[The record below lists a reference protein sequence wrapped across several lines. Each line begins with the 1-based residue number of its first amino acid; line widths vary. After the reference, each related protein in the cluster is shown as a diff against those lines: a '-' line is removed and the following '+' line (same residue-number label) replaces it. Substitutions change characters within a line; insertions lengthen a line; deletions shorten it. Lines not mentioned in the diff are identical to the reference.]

1 VSCAADRRWAASVL
15 HDLAVWGLDAG
26 VPDAA
31 LRPVEVRLAQ
41 VAVELAPDDPVL
53 GALLDWWV
61 AAVVG
66 MRPAQLWYLH
76 PLPDELAAAILP
88 GGWPPNLGSEV
99 KQRRFADDTARLVHL
114 AGTVPVLSQV
124 AKAQAVVRDLNAEL
138 KGVVAALQA
147 GMAPDA
153 GAVAPLAERA
163 EARLRASG
171 VVEGTPLY
179 AKVRRELEE
188 RVDLAT
194 DLAARARDLGPA
206 IEPLPAP
213 RVKALARQATSGDP
227 VLAGRLLAAL
237 GGPPPRPDPGGLAVA
252 LAEVMAPL
260 AEEHRFFAHRLLGG
274 VAGPVADAAGDKEL
288 AAVVEDGRRAEAEV
302 LDTLAGVAPHATGDA
317 ADVSDLVRLALDA
330 GELTEARAWL
340 SDLSSSLEGEKTR
353 REAATVLDR
362 AANRGVGGE
371 LVDALAAARDA
382 GDLAAMAGLTRQVRV
397 LPGMDRK
404 VSALAQAQTPAAPRA
419 GAGGVAGAGDLMPAT
434 SGAPRGW
441 PERLARPAAAK
452 ATPAYVV
459 RVNAHNHFFDGTI
472 CTAPA
477 GNRARASSERFK
489 LDFCEKGVRRC
500 SWLAA
505 FAGQPRVELTD
516 PVVDEYRPVIEE
528 TPPEAGDVAVLWAAT
543 DAGNELVG
551 LWRVLA
557 VAPARRGWVLN
568 GDRDAAVL
576 LPKGVVPRSAVYR
589 RWSSPR
595 GSQSLRTLDATGLE
609 GLLVEVRD
617 HLAPFSAEQPGVQ
630 RDLAALEVMLAD
642 QRARLAEAPASAGN
656 GAAGDGD
663 RTPVRVTSRKGKRAA
678 KGPETPAATL
688 HSRLRSRG
696 GFYPPTLVA
705 QYELALAES
714 RLVILAGPSGTG
726 KTHLAGEAAEELG
739 AAFCLVA
746 VRPDWHANEDLL
758 GYLSPFPGA
767 RFSSTPASQFIVA
780 AAADPGRPYHLC
792 LDEMNLARPEHY
804 LAELLSKME
813 VPGGRVAF
821 HTGGDEE
828 AGFPAEVVYPANLV
842 VVGTVNLD
850 ETTQPVSAK
859 ILDRAAYLVVEAGEL
874 KAFLDHLPEGA
885 AVPPWV
891 PRLLVDLDGSLDDA
905 GQGLGYRA
913 AGRLVRWAVMG
924 AARGHATEEALD
936 WALSAQVLPRLR
948 FSRSDPAHPEVLEA
962 LIGRLRAAPGEFPR
976 SVATLERML
985 TELRRQDFTLGQMR
999 LS

>member
-1 VSCAADRRWAASVL
+1 MEGGAPTAVPTAGRAGALLGRPVEPGVVPTAADRRWAASIL
-15 HDLAVWGLDAG
+15 HDLVVWGRHAG

-61 AAVVG
+61 AAVIG
-66 MRPAQLWYLH
+66 LRPAQLWYVH

-99 KQRRFADDTARLVHL
+99 KQRRFAEDTGRLVHL
-114 AGTVPVLSQV
+114 AATVPVLSQV

-138 KGVVAALQA
+138 KGAVAALQA
-147 GMAPDA
+147 GTAPDP

-163 EARLRASG
+163 EALLRASG
-171 VVEGTPLY
+171 VVEGTPLH

-194 DLAARARDLGPA
+194 DLAARVRDLGPA
-206 IEPLPAP
+206 VEPLPALK
-213 RVKALARQATSGDP
+213 VKALTRLAGTGDP
-227 VLAGRLLAAL
+227 ILAGRLLAAL

-288 AAVVEDGRRAEAEV
+288 TSVVEDGRRAEAEV
-302 LDTLAGVAPHATGDA
+302 LDTLAGVEPHATGDA

-362 AANRGVGGE
+362 AANRGVGGD

-382 GDLAAMAGLTRQVRV
+382 GDLSAMADLARQVRV

-404 VSALAQAQTPAAPRA
+404 VSALAQAQAPAPADNLVGAGVVAAGADLAPAAA
-419 GAGGVAGAGDLMPAT
+419 VA
-434 SGAPRGW
+434 RGW
-441 PERLARPAAAK
+441 PERLVRPAPIK
-452 ATPAYVV
+452 ATPAYVI

-477 GNRARASSERFK
+477 GNRACASSERFK
-489 LDFCEKGVRRC
+489 LEFCEKGVRRC

-516 PVVDEYRPVIEE
+516 PFVDEYRPVIEE

-576 LPKGVVPRSAVYR
+576 LPKGVVPWSAVYR

-595 GSQSLRTLDATGLE
+595 GSQSLRTLDAPGLE

-617 HLAPFSAEQPGVQ
+617 HLAPLAGEQPGVQ

-642 QRARLAEAPASAGN
+642 QRARLAEAPAVDGTMDGGA
-656 GAAGDGD
+656 GAAADRV
-663 RTPVRVTSRKGKRAA
+663 RTPAPSRKARRTAKAAESRA
-678 KGPETPAATL
+678 PNL
-688 HSRLRSRG
+688 HTRLRDRG
-696 GFYPPTLVA
+696 GFYAPALVA

-726 KTHLAGEAAEELG
+726 KTRLAGEAAEELG

-758 GYLSPFPGA
+758 GYLPPFPGA
-767 RFSSTPASQFIVA
+767 RFSSRPPPSSSWPPPATPAG
-780 AAADPGRPYHLC
+780 P
-792 LDEMNLARPEHY
+792 
-804 LAELLSKME
+804 
-813 VPGGRVAF
+813 
-821 HTGGDEE
+821 
-828 AGFPAEVVYPANLV
+828 
-842 VVGTVNLD
+842 
-850 ETTQPVSAK
+850 TTCAWT
-859 ILDRAAYLVVEAGEL
+859 R
-874 KAFLDHLPEGA
+874 
-885 AVPPWV
+885 
-891 PRLLVDLDGSLDDA
+891 
-905 GQGLGYRA
+905 
-913 AGRLVRWAVMG
+913 
-924 AARGHATEEALD
+924 
-936 WALSAQVLPRLR
+936 
-948 FSRSDPAHPEVLEA
+948 
-962 LIGRLRAAPGEFPR
+962 
-976 SVATLERML
+976 
-985 TELRRQDFTLGQMR
+985 
-999 LS
+999 